1 MSRRASWQRFGMWG
15 ANLVGS
21 SIVLLSTA
29 CSDSERN
36 RHEDVGEAQ
45 VELTN
50 TPSDVR
56 CVRLTVD
63 GPSRTDVRKFPV
75 TTGQRSV
82 FRLEGL
88 PVGKDTFTA
97 HAFAATCENLNA
109 GADPTWYSEPVVAN
123 IKAAAL
129 THVAIKMIHNGK
141 ASVGIDFGDGNGP
154 TGPTDPPPDGGVHS
168 SEEPFVTPLGC
179 PVKQAAILTTGDSP
193 NLKPDGSRYRMVG
206 APDGLGAFDNGD
218 GTFTLL
224 ANHGLGVNSGI
235 VRAHGARGAFIS
247 KWRIRKADLAVLEGS
262 DLVQR
267 VAEFNPDTGAHG
279 EPSTGVAFGRFS
291 SADLPKAPALYD
303 AASDLGYDGN
313 LLFNGEQVGDEG
325 RAWVHGM
332 DGVSFEFARMGR
344 ANWENLVAN
353 PGTGKRTV
361 VLGTDGSAG
370 GQLYVYL
377 GEKTNKGSP
386 AERAG
391 LTNGSLFGVRVAG
404 VALEDA
410 GVGIPDGSF
419 ALASLGN
426 AEGRGGAALHE
437 ESVKAGVTG
446 FQVPA
451 DGAWD
456 PNSPSDFYFVTKAAF
471 ELPSR
476 LYRLRFFDA
485 ANPAQGGVIEML
497 LDGSE
502 GQRMLDGVAL
512 DQKGHVYLQED
523 PGPSDHLA
531 RIWRY
536 DIASDQLSEV
546 SRHDPSFFSPGS
558 ATFLTNDEE
567 SSGIFDASDILGPSR
582 FILTSQVHVALRDAE
597 LVEGGQLSL
606 LFDNDG
612 LGNVMAALATLM
624 VECTGTI
631 GPDSFVLR
639 QGVLGLPD
647 GFECTNPE
655 ARELDKAGSIRA
667 YLSLQLP
674 RRDGH
679 FVMQN
684 AAECIGG
691 RWARWREAFART
703 GIKQEQCPVWE
714 RIGIRRSS
722 GDDKKAEFAKATL
735 RAATQDTPEG
745 DVGISREPPDL
756 ELFKVFRDFDTAFQQ
771 AAPDHSCTRRG
782 SGACAALCAGAFPGF
797 VIQTDGP
804 RVEIDAMEWLE
815 DDVFVSN
822 DDPYL
827 EFGYYH
833 PTWAY
838 GETVGHRNR
847 ANSCGAV
854 TVLKS
859 QCRETISEPP
869 VGKQAA
875 GQRRSC
881 SANNGVADNDNCASE
896 ICSVPTGGVNFQNV
910 RFRLDCLDPMELFDP
925 AKDPVAWQNNW
936 DTCVAACFLGP

>member
-1 MSRRASWQRFGMWG
+1 MSLRASWQRFGMWG
-15 ANLVGS
+15 ASAVGG
-21 SIVLLSTA
+21 SIFLLSTG
-29 CSDSERN
+29 CSESEQS

-45 VELTN
+45 IELTN

-63 GPSRTDVRKFPV
+63 GPSRSDVRKFPV

-109 GADPTWYSEPVVAN
+109 GADPTWYSEPVAAN
-123 IKAAAL
+123 IKAGVL
-129 THVAIKMIHNGK
+129 THVALSMIHNGK
-141 ASVGIDFGDGNGP
+141 ATVGIDFGDGNGP
-154 TGPTDPPPDGGVHS
+154 KGSDPPPDGGVHS
-168 SEEPFVTPLGC
+168 SEAPFLTPLGC

-193 NLKPDGSRYRMVG
+193 NPKPDGSRYRMVG

-235 VRAHGARGAFIS
+235 VRAHGARGAFVS
-247 KWRIRKADLAVLEGS
+247 KWRIRKSDLAVLAGA
-262 DLVQR
+262 DLIQK
-267 VAEFNPDTGAHG
+267 VAKFSLDTGG
-279 EPSTGVAFGRFS
+279 YTEPSAGVAFGRFA
-291 SADLPKAPALYD
+291 SADLPASSALYD
-303 AASDLGYDGN
+303 VASELGFDGN
-313 LLFNGEQVGDEG
+313 LLFNGEQIGDEG

-332 DGVSFEFARMGR
+332 DGVSFEFPRMGK
-344 ANWENLVAN
+344 ANWESLVPN
-353 PGTGKRTV
+353 PGSGKRTV
-361 VLGTDGSAG
+361 VIGTDGSAG

-377 GEKTNKGSP
+377 GEKTKDGGP
-386 AERAG
+386 MERAG
-391 LTNGSLFGVRVAG
+391 LTNGELFGLRVRG
-404 VALEDA
+404 VAAEDA
-410 GVGIPDGSF
+410 AAGIPDGTF
-419 ALASLGN
+419 ELASLGN
-426 AEGRGGAALHE
+426 VDAKSGAELQAESARAL
-437 ESVKAGVTG
+437 VTG

-456 PNSPSDFYFVTKAAF
+456 PNSPNDFYFVTKAAF
-471 ELPSR
+471 QLPSR

-485 ANPAQGGVIEML
+485 ANPAQGGLVEML
-497 LDGSE
+497 LDGGE
-502 GQRMLDGVAL
+502 GHHMLDGVAV
-512 DQKGHVYLQED
+512 DKKGHVYLQED
-523 PGPSDHLA
+523 PGPTDYLA
-531 RIWRY
+531 GIWRY

-546 SRHDPSFFSPGS
+546 SRHDPSFFGPGS
-558 ATFLTNDEE
+558 TTFLTNDEE
-567 SSGIFDASDILGPSR
+567 SSGILDASDILGPSR
-582 FILTSQVHVALRDAE
+582 FLLTTQAHVPLRDAE
-597 LVEGGQLSL
+597 LVEGGQLAL

-639 QGVLGLPD
+639 QGILGLPD
-647 GFECTNPE
+647 NFECTNPE

-679 FVMQN
+679 FVMAN

-703 GIKQEQCPVWE
+703 GIKQEQCPAWE

-722 GDDKKAEFAKATL
+722 VDDKKAEFAKATL
-735 RAATQDTPEG
+735 RPATQDSPEG
-745 DVGISREPPDL
+745 DVGLSREPPDL
-756 ELFKVFRDFDTAFQQ
+756 ELFKVFRDFETRFAQ
-771 AAPDHSCTRRG
+771 AVPDHECTRQG

-797 VIQTDGP
+797 VISTNGP
-804 RVEIDAMEWLE
+804 GVEIDAMEWLE
-815 DDVFVSN
+815 DDVFVNN

-854 TVLKS
+854 TALKS
-859 QCRETISEPP
+859 QCRETISAPP
-869 VGKQAA
+869 DGKQAV

-881 SANNGVADNDNCASE
+881 SANNGIEDNDNCASE
-896 ICSVPTGGVNFQNV
+896 ICSVPTGSVNFQNI
-910 RFRLDCLDPMELFDP
+910 RFRLDCLEPMDLFDP
-925 AKDPVAWQNNW
+925 AKDAVAWQTNW
-936 DTCVAACFLGP
+936 DSCVATCYLGP